1 MMHEGDKVKEIAKS
15 LASAIVREAVWTTYD
30 SVLEAAEKVL
40 EQELD
45 RGLRGEDGL
54 FYDAL
59 CGEQEE
65 LEREADYLHK
75 KIHRMM
81 MACERGLF
89 SLNSALSKLG
99 VEGRLEDYPQLQV
112 VKEALSY
119 CLGDHSPKL
128 EAPSEAP

>member
-1 MMHEGDKVKEIAKS
+1 MREGDKVKEIAKS

-30 SVLEAAEKVL
+30 SVLDVAERVI

-81 MACERGLF
+81 IACERGLF
-89 SLNSALSKLG
+89 SLNGALSKLG

-119 CLGDHSPKL
+119 CLGDPSPKQ
-128 EAPSEAP
+128 ESQSDAQ